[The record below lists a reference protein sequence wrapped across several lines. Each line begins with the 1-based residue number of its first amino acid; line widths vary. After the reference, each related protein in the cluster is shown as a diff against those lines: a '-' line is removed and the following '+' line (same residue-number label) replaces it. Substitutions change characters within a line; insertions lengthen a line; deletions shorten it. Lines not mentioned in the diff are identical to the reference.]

1 MNKFTAF
8 CYALAFSL
16 LFPLSA
22 VTAAPASAATELPA
36 TMIDDFDDG
45 DASDWG
51 FFGGNN
57 AGGGG
62 GTLDDRPQQGSHYFS
77 TGWGG
82 EGTASGFYGGAFKN
96 LDNAAQV
103 TPPADPWL
111 NVWVLNQSDATVDG
125 YTLELTIREDLNG
138 DGWTDGSED
147 SFRLD
152 APFTASDFDDEW
164 RLISAPLSSLVD
176 LGTGG
181 NGVFDGALDEVVIVI
196 AGVTGGSGA
205 VVEVDFDEFSF
216 TSGGPRFG
224 AVTIFDNMEHGNP
237 FGNGWFSFNGS
248 VGGGGIGP
256 NSTDLPPSN
265 GGLFSLETGWGSG
278 GVAGFYGGF
287 GRTNPLSLEGNDHFN
302 FWINPDAGQVYTL
315 EIGFQ
320 EDDNGDGAINPS
332 DDDDFKFNC
341 VIGPSGPCAVSGG
354 GWQLVSIPF
363 ADLFDDNSL
372 LTGGNGVFDPVAVAE
387 GGNGELINVV
397 YAVIGG
403 GSDANFRTDY
413 WVFSDGPL
421 AQDQNSEVVDDFE
434 NGLPA
439 GSDANGTPIGFY
451 TFSDGSPIGIVTT
464 TAPPAPL
471 PGSVPGNTV
480 LSMTANVAAF
490 AGFIHA
496 FENAA
501 VDTWVT
507 RDWSGFQGFSL
518 WFYGTNS
525 GTAIFIDV
533 LDNRTPGSTRDDAE
547 RFSVA
552 FTDDFS
558 GWRQLEFP
566 FESFVRKEI
575 GNGAPN
581 DGFTLTEVH
590 GWTLGSLGTS
600 GEVTWYVDDAALYGT
615 AEIPPLSVSFDS
627 GGYGIEEGTTGLI
640 TVKLNRPMNSDD
652 PEQVSVE
659 YNSAP
664 LSAVPGEDYAP
675 VAGTLVFTRGGATEQ
690 SFALE
695 TFDNTKFLGNRSI
708 SLTLDNPVDVAPG
721 LTTLATAL
729 VVENDP
735 FDLRLLDDFEDPP
748 ALWESSDNVVLTALR
763 LAADDPLARPGQDPV
778 EGVLQVEGPQPV
790 SVEVRGGVCQPN
802 GKPGR
807 GLAQF
812 ALLTTDSFDAL
823 SVDHTTVTLGDARE
837 FHTRGRN
844 DTPLRH
850 EKDVDKDGDLDLVFH
865 FRGDQTGLPCDTT
878 EWPLA
883 GTTYDGTPIT
893 SGGSDA
899 RFGQDF
905 ALGRDWS
912 DGESLSFWVYG
923 SGSGVPVTVEL
934 KDNRAPDPGPAGW
947 ELTFSEEFNDPA
959 GTRPNPDIWTYEIG
973 DGSVNGIP
981 GWANDELQYYT
992 DDLANAATDGQ
1003 GNMVLSV
1010 LAADGSLRCY
1020 YGPCEY
1026 SSARLISKR
1035 KAEFAYGRVEAR
1047 VLVPEGVGIWPS
1059 FWSLGTDID
1068 VVNQPQAGEIDFVE
1082 FVGRLPNEIFGTI
1095 QGPGYSGG
1103 NAFGSIF
1110 DFGEPVYNDYRT
1122 FVVEW
1127 EPDLIRW
1134 YVDGNLYHTATP
1146 GDVAP
1151 NEWVFNDPVFLLLNV
1166 AIGGNFGGAVDPD
1179 IPLPA
1184 SMAVDYIRI
1193 YQAGD
1198 TAERFE
1204 ATFVDD
1210 VAGWRQVQIPFADFV
1225 RRAGQ
1230 PVDAPDDGLTL
1241 TEVWGYGF
1249 ELPRGGSFL
1258 LDQVRVEQAPAPAEV
1273 TVTSLADSGVG
1284 SLRDALTVVADGGTI
1299 TFDPGLAGG
1308 TLALT
1313 SGQLVVD
1320 RSVTVDGSAAP
1331 GLVISGNLTSRVIEV
1346 AGGATLR
1353 INDLTIA
1360 DGAGAPQGGGILNR
1374 GRLDLERVVV
1384 RDNTETSAGPANFE
1398 FGGGGIYNAADAVL
1412 NLTDSTVSGN
1422 SSVNQP
1428 GGGIYGFFGSAITI
1442 TGSTISDNVSGDIGG
1457 GLRTFSNATVVN
1469 STSSGNVSTVWHGG
1483 GIFHTDG
1490 DLTVTHSTFAGNVAP
1505 GGTASA
1511 ILVATFGAPA
1521 SATLTGNILEGIPG
1535 SPACAIEG
1543 GGAATITSAGGN
1555 IDVDN
1560 SCKLV
1565 AAGDQPA
1572 TNPQLGAL
1580 ADNGGGTLTHLPAA
1594 GSPAIDAAAAATCPG
1609 TDQRGVVRPQGAG
1622 CDVGAV
1628 ELSP

>member
-1 MNKFTAF
+1 MNKFTPF
-8 CYALAFSL
+8 SCALAFSL
-16 LFPLSA
+16 LFALPA
-22 VTAAPASAATELPA
+22 VTPGPASAATELPA
-36 TMIDDFDDG
+36 TVIDDFDDG
-45 DASDWG
+45 EASDWG

-82 EGTASGFYGGAFKN
+82 DGTASGFYGGAFKN
-96 LDNAAQV
+96 LGNAAQV

-138 DGWTDGSED
+138 DGWTNGAED
-147 SFRLD
+147 SFQLRV
-152 APFTASDFDDEW
+152 PFTAADFDDEW
-164 RLISAPLSSLVD
+164 RLVSAPLSSLVN

-196 AGVTGGSGA
+196 AGVTGTPGTA
-205 VVEVDFDEFSF
+205 VEVDFDEFSL
-216 TSGGPRFG
+216 TSGGPRLS
-224 AVTIFDNMEHGNP
+224 ALTIFDDMEHGNP
-237 FGNGWFSFNGS
+237 FGNGWFSFAGA

-256 NSTDLPPSN
+256 NSTDLPPSD

-278 GVAGFYGGF
+278 GVPGFYGGF
-287 GRTNPLSLEGNDHFN
+287 GRTYPLDLSGSDHFN
-302 FWINPDAGQVYTL
+302 FWINPNPGQEYTL
-315 EIGFQ
+315 EINFQ
-320 EDDNGDGAINPS
+320 EDDDGDGVE
-332 DDDDFKFNC
+332 DDEFQFNC
-341 VIGPSGPCAVSGG
+341 VISPSGPCAVSGG

-363 ADLFDDNSL
+363 ADLFDDNSV
-372 LTGGNGVFDPVAVAE
+372 LTGGNGVFDPLAAAE

-397 YAVIGG
+397 YAVIGS

-421 AQDQNSEVVDDFE
+421 VQDQNSEVVDDFE

-439 GSDANGTPIGFY
+439 GSDVNGTPVGFY
-451 TFSDGSPIGIVTT
+451 TFSGGSPVGIATT

-471 PGSVPGNTV
+471 PGSAPDNTV
-480 LSMTANVAAF
+480 LSMTANVTAF

-507 RDWSGFQGFSL
+507 RDWSGFQGFSV

-525 GTAIFIDV
+525 GTGMFIDV
-533 LDNRTPGSTRDDAE
+533 LDNRTPGSTSDDAE
-547 RFSVA
+547 RFTVA

-566 FESFVRKEI
+566 FASFVRKEI

-590 GWTLGSLGTS
+590 GWTLGSLGTP

-721 LTTLATAL
+721 FTTLATAF

-763 LAADDPLARPGQDPV
+763 LAADDPLARPGQDPI
-778 EGVLQVEGPQPV
+778 EGVLQVEGPQSV

-823 SVDHTTVTLGDARE
+823 SVDHATVTLGDATE
-837 FHTRGRN
+837 FHTRGSN
-844 DTPLRH
+844 DAPLRH

-865 FRGDQTGLPCDTT
+865 FRGGQTGLPCDTA
-878 EWPLA
+878 EWPLS
-883 GTTYDGTPIT
+883 GLTYDGTPIT
-893 SGGSDA
+893 AGGSDA

-912 DGESLSFWVYG
+912 DGESLSFWFYG

-959 GTRPNPDIWTYEIG
+959 GTRPNPDSGPTR
-973 DGSVNGIP
+973 S
-981 GWANDELQYYT
+981 
-992 DDLANAATDGQ
+992 ATDRSMEFPVGATTSCSTTPTTRPTPPPM
-1003 GNMVLSV
+1003 GRAIWCSRVLH
-1010 LAADGSLRCY
+1010 ADGSQRCY

-1026 SSARLISKR
+1026 TSARLISKR

-1047 VLVPEGVGIWPS
+1047 VLVPEGVGPR
-1059 FWSLGTDID
+1059 
-1068 VVNQPQAGEIDFVE
+1068 PH
-1082 FVGRLPNEIFGTI
+1082 
-1095 QGPGYSGG
+1095 SG
-1103 NAFGSIF
+1103 
-1110 DFGEPVYNDYRT
+1110 
-1122 FVVEW
+1122 
-1127 EPDLIRW
+1127 
-1134 YVDGNLYHTATP
+1134 
-1146 GDVAP
+1146 
-1151 NEWVFNDPVFLLLNV
+1151 
-1166 AIGGNFGGAVDPD
+1166 
-1179 IPLPA
+1179 A
-1184 SMAVDYIRI
+1184 SAR
-1193 YQAGD
+1193 
-1198 TAERFE
+1198 
-1204 ATFVDD
+1204 
-1210 VAGWRQVQIPFADFV
+1210 
-1225 RRAGQ
+1225 
-1230 PVDAPDDGLTL
+1230 TL
-1241 TEVWGYGF
+1241 TWSTS
-1249 ELPRGGSFL
+1249 PR
-1258 LDQVRVEQAPAPAEV
+1258 
-1273 TVTSLADSGVG
+1273 
-1284 SLRDALTVVADGGTI
+1284 
-1299 TFDPGLAGG
+1299 PGK
-1308 TLALT
+1308 
-1313 SGQLVVD
+1313 
-1320 RSVTVDGSAAP
+1320 
-1331 GLVISGNLTSRVIEV
+1331 
-1346 AGGATLR
+1346 
-1353 INDLTIA
+1353 
-1360 DGAGAPQGGGILNR
+1360 
-1374 GRLDLERVVV
+1374 
-1384 RDNTETSAGPANFE
+1384 
-1398 FGGGGIYNAADAVL
+1398 
-1412 NLTDSTVSGN
+1412 
-1422 SSVNQP
+1422 
-1428 GGGIYGFFGSAITI
+1428 
-1442 TGSTISDNVSGDIGG
+1442 
-1457 GLRTFSNATVVN
+1457 
-1469 STSSGNVSTVWHGG
+1469 STSSSLW
-1483 GIFHTDG
+1483 
-1490 DLTVTHSTFAGNVAP
+1490 AGCPTRYSGPFTGPA
-1505 GGTASA
+1505 TAA
-1511 ILVATFGAPA
+1511 AMPLAT
-1521 SATLTGNILEGIPG
+1521 S
-1535 SPACAIEG
+1535 S
-1543 GGAATITSAGGN
+1543 TSARRCTTTIAPSWWSGN
-1555 IDVDN
+1555 
-1560 SCKLV
+1560 
-1565 AAGDQPA
+1565 P
-1572 TNPQLGAL
+1572 T
-1580 ADNGGGTLTHLPAA
+1580 
-1594 GSPAIDAAAAATCPG
+1594 
-1609 TDQRGVVRPQGAG
+1609 
-1622 CDVGAV
+1622 
-1628 ELSP
+1628 